1 MGVDLSGRH
10 GRLYMNQLS
19 WSSCL
24 GVAFAFGWEP
34 EGTEAPDFGD
44 DCQLTI
50 SAEEW
55 DNMDYTSNSAQWV
68 KDTDAQAMWAALLRA
83 LDACKTA
90 QPISDTQHAL
100 LSETFPDMSETFPD
114 ILEERIFPINGRLIN
129 EGLRGPLE
137 KLATFT
143 GGGGFY
149 IF

>member
-10 GRLYMNQLS
+10 GRLSMNLLS
-19 WSSCL
+19 WHDCL

-44 DCQLTI
+44 DCERTI
-50 SAEEW
+50 SPEKW
-55 DNMDYTSNSAQWV
+55 DDMDYTSSSAQWV
-68 KDTDAQAMWAALLRA
+68 KDTDAQAMSAALLRA

-90 QPISDTQHAL
+90 QPISDKQHAL
-100 LSETFPDMSETFPD
+100 LSETFPDMSEEFPG
-114 ILEERIFPINGRLIN
+114 IWEERFSPINGRLIN
-129 EGLRGPLE
+129 ERLRYPLE